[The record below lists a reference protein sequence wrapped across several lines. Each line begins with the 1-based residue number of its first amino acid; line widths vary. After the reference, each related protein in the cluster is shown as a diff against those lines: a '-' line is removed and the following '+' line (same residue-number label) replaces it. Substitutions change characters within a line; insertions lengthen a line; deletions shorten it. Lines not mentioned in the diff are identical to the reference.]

1 MMQNKNMKVSNA
13 LLDASYRPESLYQ
26 MRLLLAATAQIRDG
40 QKITSDTEFEITAE
54 GMADLIG
61 ITDRS
66 GSLYGHLKR
75 ATDELSRMTIKVREY
90 HDGRKRQKR
99 YSRINVTSICHYDE
113 GAARVIIQFG
123 KHFVPYVAELRERYK
138 LYSLRIGMRMRSTYG
153 IRLYEQCLRWGFR
166 NEWEVSVEE
175 FRELMGLEDKYSEVG
190 ELKRRVIE
198 PALRDVNEFTEFRI
212 RFGQRKAGR
221 RITHLQFAIE
231 TDEPTQTQPLKVKGK
246 KKGRQLDS
254 RQVRIRDLV
263 LEIEGLDHLIG
274 PAGAAGSEN
283 TRRLTE
289 QRAAVQRELDDLR
302 RVPAGT

>member
-1 MMQNKNMKVSNA
+1 MTQNKNMKVSNA

-263 LEIEGLDHLIG
+263 LEIEGLDQLIG
-274 PAGAAGSEN
+274 PAGAADSEN

>member
-1 MMQNKNMKVSNA
+1 MTQNKNMKVSNA

-166 NEWEVSVEE
+166 
-175 FRELMGLEDKYSEVG
+175 
-190 ELKRRVIE
+190 
-198 PALRDVNEFTEFRI
+198 LRTAKTPD
-212 RFGQRKAGR
+212 A
-221 RITHLQFAIE
+221 
-231 TDEPTQTQPLKVKGK
+231 
-246 KKGRQLDS
+246 
-254 RQVRIRDLV
+254 
-263 LEIEGLDHLIG
+263 
-274 PAGAAGSEN
+274 
-283 TRRLTE
+283 
-289 QRAAVQRELDDLR
+289 
-302 RVPAGT
+302 